1 MCLAIPGRIL
11 TIRGEDPLL
20 RTGRV
25 DFGGVVKEIN
35 LVYTPEA
42 QPGEYVLVH
51 VGFAMTVID
60 EAEAQRVIEALR
72 EIASRME
79 AAAEP
84 QAHLPGYPA

>member
-11 TIRGEDPLL
+11 STGGEDPLL

-35 LVYTPEA
+35 LVYTPDA
-42 QPGEYVLVH
+42 QPGQYVLVH

-60 EAEAQRVIEALR
+60 EAEAQRVLETLRDLTERSEGGAALQ
-72 EIASRME
+72 EFSA
-79 AAAEP
+79 
-84 QAHLPGYPA
+84 